1 MTNQP
6 LTSTYLLVDES
17 RRGQGRENRGRRTA
31 LHEAIQGQPAHS
43 TIEDLVIQIK
53 NGKCVIVSP
62 IWGSVVP
69 YLDFLI

>member
-1 MTNQP
+1 MAKGEKT
-6 LTSTYLLVDES
+6 
-17 RRGQGRENRGRRTA
+17 GGRKAGTPNKRRTA

-53 NGKCVIVSP
+53 NGKCVIVLP